1 MRPAARAGST
11 GSAHAA
17 QVPPGCSRYEVELS
31 RPLGLFLEETKSGT
45 IVVAEIPEGGK
56 AARLNTISVGDTL
69 ISTSALVYT
78 RESEYQGNMVKSGEK
93 RVILNCRGEVRSAMR
108 AHGRVFCGVHVA
120 FQAVPDRK
128 EVRNTT
134 VSS

>member
-1 MRPAARAGST
+1 MSGPRRP
-11 GSAHAA
+11 

-31 RPLGLFLEETKSGT
+31 RPLGLILEENKNGT

-56 AARLNTISVGDTL
+56 AARLDTISVGDTL

-93 RVILNCRGEVRSAMR
+93 RVILNCRGEVRTRTLPS
-108 AHGRVFCGVHVA
+108 
-120 FQAVPDRK
+120 
-128 EVRNTT
+128 
-134 VSS
+134 